1 MVRAIFSMG
10 ANMRKFAASCGKM
23 CGALFALA
31 LMLTAFTAPAAA
43 QKKNKNQPS
52 PEVQSDSKALL
63 PEPDS
68 QAVDRAVGE
77 SLGYWQIGDIDSLHK
92 YYSDDVVVVSG
103 AWEQPVVG
111 WDNFLKSYQAQR
123 AAVTGGRVDRSN
135 TYIKVN
141 GNSAWATYQF
151 VYTAMADNRVIQFHG
166 HTTLVLNKQGDRWV
180 IVLNHSSIVDSS
192 TSNPAPPADSTL
204 PGRS

>member
-1 MVRAIFSMG
+1 M
-10 ANMRKFAASCGKM
+10 
-23 CGALFALA
+23 LA
-31 LMLTAFTAPAAA
+31 LVLTAFAAPASA
-43 QKKNKNQPS
+43 QKKNKKNDQPS
-52 PEVQSDSKALL
+52 PDAQTDSKAML
-63 PEPDS
+63 PESDS

-103 AWEQPVVG
+103 AWEPPVVG

-123 AAVTGGRVDRSN
+123 AAVEGGRVDRSN

-166 HTTLVLNKQGDRWV
+166 HTSLVLNKQGDRWV

-192 TSNPAPPADSTL
+192 TSSPALPADSPL

>member
-1 MVRAIFSMG
+1 
-10 ANMRKFAASCGKM
+10 MRKFTAHCVKI
-23 CGALFALA
+23 CGALFMLA
-31 LMLTAFTAPAAA
+31 LVLTAFAAPASA
-43 QKKNKNQPS
+43 QKKNKKNDQPS
-52 PEVQSDSKALL
+52 PEAQTDSKAML
-63 PEPDS
+63 PESDS

-103 AWEQPVVG
+103 AWEPPVVG

-123 AAVTGGRVDRSN
+123 AAVEGGRVDRSN

-166 HTTLVLNKQGDRWV
+166 HTSLVLNKQGDRWV

-192 TSNPAPPADSTL
+192 TSSPALPADSPL

>member
-1 MVRAIFSMG
+1 MVRAIFTMG
-10 ANMRKFAASCGKM
+10 ANMKTFAAYCGKV
-23 CGALFALA
+23 CGALLVLA
-31 LMLTAFTAPAAA
+31 LVLTAFAEPAAA

-52 PEVQSDSKALL
+52 PDAQSESKALL

-103 AWEQPVVG
+103 AWEQPVIG

-151 VYTAMADNRVIQFHG
+151 VYTAMADNKVIQFHG

-180 IVLNHSSIVDSS
+180 IVLNHSSIVDST
-192 TSNPAPPADSTL
+192 TSNPAPPAEPT
-204 PGRS
+204 PTGRS